1 MNNPVFIRSLYNPQQ
16 PTEDSLGKGKLFY
29 KEHVPCIHLQPY
41 VHCFWELKSTEPLS
55 TTYNY
60 RVITDGCIDLIIDCQ
75 SFNGMLIAGI
85 ADTSFEVPMDGT
97 VSYLG
102 IRFLPASIHTFLK
115 FPVST
120 IINQMLNVDNLSD
133 RSLDSLAE
141 LIFEK
146 NDLTGRILVAES
158 FLLKLLSKRNS
169 EIHPGLARALHHI
182 LSTGGDISI
191 QNKAAEWISPRQ
203 LRRLFHDH
211 VGCSPKLF
219 ARITRFQKTLYTMRY
234 GSPGERINPFYQ
246 HGYFDQAHFIKE
258 FKLLYGSTP
267 AFYVKSDTGNQ

>member
-1 MNNPVFIRSLYNPQQ
+1 MDNPGFIRSLYHPQQ

-29 KEHVPCIHLQPY
+29 KEHTPCIHLQPY
-41 VHCFWELKSTEPLS
+41 VHCFWELKTNEPLL

-60 RVITDGCIDLIIDCQ
+60 RVVTDGCVDLVIDCQ
-75 SFNGMLIAGI
+75 SFNGMQIAGI

-97 VSYLG
+97 VSYFG
-102 IRFLPASIHTFLK
+102 IRFLPASIHYFLK
-115 FPVST
+115 FPVHT
-120 IINQMLNVDNLSD
+120 ILNQMLSVDNLPD
-133 RSLDSLAE
+133 RSLDKLAE
-141 LIFEK
+141 LVFEK
-146 NDLTGRILVAES
+146 TDLAARIMVAES
-158 FLLKLLSKRNS
+158 FLLTLLSKRNA

-182 LSTGGDISI
+182 LSTGGDVSI
-191 QNKAAEWISPRQ
+191 QTKAAEWISPRQ

-219 ARITRFQKTLYTMRY
+219 ARIARFQKTLYTMRY
-234 GSPGERINPFYQ
+234 GNSAERVNPFYQ

-267 AFYVKSDTGNQ
+267 ALSEKKDIDNL

>member
-1 MNNPVFIRSLYNPQQ
+1 MDNPGFIRSLYHPQQ

-29 KEHVPCIHLQPY
+29 KEHAPCIHLQPY
-41 VHCFWELKSTEPLS
+41 IHCFWELKTTEPLI

-75 SFNGMLIAGI
+75 SFNGTLIAGI
-85 ADTSFEVPMDGT
+85 ADTSFEIPMDGA
-97 VSYLG
+97 VSYFG
-102 IRFLPASIHTFLK
+102 IRFLPAGIHSFLK

-120 IINQMLNVDNLSD
+120 ILNQMLNADNLPD
-133 RSLDSLAE
+133 RSLDKLAE
-141 LIFEK
+141 FVFEK
-146 NDLTGRILVAES
+146 NDVTGKIMVAES
-158 FLLKLLSKRNS
+158 FLLKLLSKRHS

-182 LSTGGDISI
+182 LSTGGDVSI
-191 QNKAAEWISPRQ
+191 QTKAAEWISPRQ

-211 VGCSPKLF
+211 IGCSPKLF

-234 GSPGERINPFYQ
+234 GKPEEKINPFYQ

-267 AFYVKSDTGNQ
+267 GFSEKVDAESR